1 MYEERIKRVLAAME
15 QMGLEQMLVSD
26 PDSIW
31 YLTGYYVYPFERLF
45 ALYLRAD
52 GAHKLFL
59 NRMFPVPEAPYQQV
73 WFSDT
78 DDYAVIPKLAL
89 TTCSARQTPQ
99 APPGTSA
106 APPPQ

>member
-1 MYEERIKRVLAAME
+1 MYQARIDRVLQAMKA
-15 QMGLEQMLVSD
+15 MGLEQMIVSD

-59 NRMFPVPEAPYQQV
+59 NRKFPVPEAPC
-73 WFSDT
+73 WLLP
-78 DDYAVIPKLAL
+78 AWMMPGP
-89 TTCSARQTPQ
+89 ARMRRS
-99 APPGTSA
+99 GN
-106 APPPQ
+106 

>member
-1 MYEERIKRVLAAME
+1 MHEQRIQRVLDALHARGLD
-15 QMGLEQMLVSD
+15 QMIASD

-59 NRMFPVPEAPYQQV
+59 NRMFPVPEAVSY
-73 WFSDT
+73 T
-78 DDYAVIPKLAL
+78 HL
-89 TTCSARQTPQ
+89 TLPTILRV
-99 APPGTSA
+99 
-106 APPPQ
+106 